1 MGRPLLILHLLL
13 HLPAASGLVPAW
25 GRAQCRCLASVLHS
39 YQSETGKT
47 HLPKIKKLFIKQRPE
62 VFIFIIY
69 FLLCRFSRITLRSS
83 RGFFFSAVQADLQHT
98 ENLLCLDS
106 AHTAVITQSRDSGSH
121 RTKCC
126 QLWREELA
134 GDKKPQGLVQG
145 LSKHSPPPPPQ
156 HYSCSFLCCWTA
168 CFSLPSVPTAKWK
181 AQKEVQYYLEK
192 RAQTTRAWNRNNH
205 PHLLRLR

>member
-145 LSKHSPPPPPQ
+145 LSKHSPPPTPALFMQLPLLLDRLFFP
-156 HYSCSFLCCWTA
+156 SFCTHSKVEGTEGSTVLFGEEGTNYK
-168 CFSLPSVPTAKWK
+168 SLE
-181 AQKEVQYYLEK
+181 QK
-192 RAQTTRAWNRNNH
+192 
-205 PHLLRLR
+205 

>member
-83 RGFFFSAVQADLQHT
+83 RGFFFSAVQADLQHA

-145 LSKHSPPPPPQ
+145 LSKHSPPPHPSIIHAASSAVGPLVFPFLLYPQ
-156 HYSCSFLCCWTA
+156 QSGRHRRKYSIIWRRGHKLQELGT
-168 CFSLPSVPTAKWK
+168 
-181 AQKEVQYYLEK
+181 EI
-192 RAQTTRAWNRNNH
+192 TTH
-205 PHLLRLR
+205 IC